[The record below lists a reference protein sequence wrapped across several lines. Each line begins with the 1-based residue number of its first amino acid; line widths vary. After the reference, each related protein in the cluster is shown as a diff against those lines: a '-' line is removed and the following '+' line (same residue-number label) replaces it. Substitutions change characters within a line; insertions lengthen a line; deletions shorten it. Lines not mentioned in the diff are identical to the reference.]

1 MNIFILRHGIASDP
15 GEDGLPKK
23 LPDAE
28 RPLSTKGKQRLGE
41 VTWAMRKMELEFDAV
56 LASPLL
62 RTRQTAQMVTEA
74 LGWKHKVILSDHLAP
89 EGSPK
94 SLIEQVNGLHAPVK
108 NVLVVGHEPY
118 LSRLIALLTT
128 GGTTALIDL
137 RKGGLARLDVEKE
150 LRYARCATFRWLLT
164 PKQMALM
171 K

>member
-1 MNIFILRHGIASDP
+1 MNLFILRHGIASDP

-28 RPLSTKGKQRLGE
+28 RPLSTKGKQRLGD
-41 VTWAMRKMELEFDAV
+41 VTWAMRKMELKFDAI
-56 LASPLL
+56 LSSPLL
-62 RTRQTAQMVTEA
+62 RARQTAQIVNEA
-74 LGWKHKVILSDHLAP
+74 LGSKHKIVLCDHLAP

-94 SLIEQVNGLHAPVK
+94 ALIEQVNGLPAPVK
-108 NVLVVGHEPY
+108 NVLLAGHEPY
-118 LSRLIALLTT
+118 LSRFIALLTT
-128 GGTTALIDL
+128 GNTMASIEL
-137 RKGGLARLDVEKE
+137 RKGGLARLEVED